1 MKLLLLGNTGQLG
14 WELQRT
20 LQPLGKVA
28 AFDYP
33 EIDMADAGSIREI
46 VRGQHPHVI
55 INATAYTAVD
65 KVESKPGLAQAINGS
80 GPGVLAEEA
89 CKINAALVHYSTDY
103 VFDGKKDSP
112 YVETDLPQ
120 PLNVY
125 GQSKLAGEHAIQA
138 VDGTYLILRTAWVYS
153 LRRDCFVN
161 KVLGWARQE
170 ETLRIVDDQV
180 SNPTWARML
189 AETTA
194 QILARGGA
202 NLPTWMNDCKGL
214 YHLAG
219 NGFTSRYAWAKKILE
234 LDPNPESQV
243 CKEILPVLS
252 DEFPTPAKRP
262 LHSALDCTK
271 FMNRF
276 GLQMPHWAQA
286 LDLAMQEITPLQE

>member
-14 WELQRT
+14 RELQQT
-20 LQPLGKVA
+20 LQPLGEVV

-33 EIDMADAGSIREI
+33 EINMADAGSIREI
-46 VRGQHPHVI
+46 IQGKHPHVI

-65 KVESKPGLAQAINGS
+65 KAESEPGLAQAINGS

-89 CKINAALVHYSTDY
+89 RKIDAALVHYSTDY
-103 VFDGKKDSP
+103 VFDGKKGNL

-125 GQSKLAGEHAIQA
+125 GQSKLAGEQAIQS
-138 VDGTYLILRTAWVYS
+138 VDGMYLILRTAWVYS
-153 LRRDCFVN
+153 LHCESFVN
-161 KVLGWARQE
+161 KVLGWSRLE

-194 QILARGGA
+194 KILAHGRT

-219 NGFTSRYAWAKKILE
+219 SGFTSRYAWAKKILE

-252 DEFPTPAKRP
+252 DEFLTPAKRP
-262 LHSALDCTK
+262 LLSALDCTK
-271 FMNRF
+271 FINRF
-276 GLQMPHWAQA
+276 GLEMPHWVQA
-286 LDLAMQEITPLQE
+286 LELAMREIIPLPE